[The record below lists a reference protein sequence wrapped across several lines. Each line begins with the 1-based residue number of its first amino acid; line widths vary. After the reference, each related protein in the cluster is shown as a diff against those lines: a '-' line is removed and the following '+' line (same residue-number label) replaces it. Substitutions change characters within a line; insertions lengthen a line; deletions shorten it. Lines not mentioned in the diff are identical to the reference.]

1 MSYTTNN
8 PNVLRKTADGDKEV
22 KNILRRDTIGYTW
35 KYRINF
41 DWQPLEALY
50 GFGSHME
57 DYMNLRGKELYLCQ
71 HNLKAMVPVL
81 VSTNGLR
88 FVVRCGLR
96 DGIQRQFGRQLC
108 GTGSSQGD

>member
-1 MSYTTNN
+1 M
-8 PNVLRKTADGDKEV
+8 LREDGKLPRVGEKKVMEHVVYDEQSKRIEKTADGDKEV

-71 HNLKAMVPVL
+71 HNLKAME
-81 VSTNGLR
+81 
-88 FVVRCGLR
+88 
-96 DGIQRQFGRQLC
+96 IGRASC
-108 GTGSSQGD
+108 RGRV